1 MTARARE
8 PEGASMRATLMTAI
22 GWLGLA
28 ACLTLVFLAMRAVMD
43 VGGAC
48 ADGGPYVSAQSC
60 PEGSTAALLLG
71 IFLGMGFA
79 FLASAGGIALGG
91 IWAATPVLAWS
102 ALFGS
107 LGWNFLDYGL
117 FNAPP
122 EIGIDLGFVIPG
134 VIFWIMAAVPLL
146 GVFPVMELIRAST
159 SGPYPESR
167 RRGETVTRPGPGQ
180 PARPASRLRTS
191 THIGPSELPARP
203 AAGSGAAGG
212 GAAGGGAAGPTPA
225 EREELAGIA
234 TDFGVVIGSAM
245 GDVPADPAARAAE
258 AGLPPWPTAPGDA
271 GSAPDAEFTEGTQAL
286 LDRLERLAD
295 MRDRGLLDAD
305 EYETAKDAIMAELE
319 ERS

>member
-1 MTARARE
+1 MADREQEPGDVAVRAVVM
-8 PEGASMRATLMTAI
+8 AAV

-60 PEGSTAALLLG
+60 PEGSVAAMLLG
-71 IFLGMGFA
+71 IFLGMGFGL
-79 FLASAGGIALGG
+79 LASVGGIAVGG

-117 FNAPP
+117 VNPPP

-134 VIFWIMAAVPLL
+134 VVFWIMAAVPLL
-146 GVFPVMELIRAST
+146 GVASAMSLLRVGSAARRPAP
-159 SGPYPESR
+159 SGS
-167 RRGETVTRPGPGQ
+167 TFTMDGPGQ
-180 PARPASRLRTS
+180 PRPSSRLRTS
-191 THIGPSELPARP
+191 THVAASDPDAPPAARP
-203 AAGSGAAGG
+203 
-212 GAAGGGAAGPTPA
+212 TPG
-225 EREELAGIA
+225 ERNQLAGIA

-245 GDVPADPAARAAE
+245 DGVPADPAARAE
-258 AGLPPWPTAPGDA
+258 TGDPSTWPAGGDGAVPGDPA
-271 GSAPDAEFTEGTQAL
+271 FTEGTQAL

-295 MRDRGLLDAD
+295 MRDRDLLDAE
-305 EYETAKDAIMAELE
+305 EYETAKAAIMAELE
-319 ERS
+319 DRA